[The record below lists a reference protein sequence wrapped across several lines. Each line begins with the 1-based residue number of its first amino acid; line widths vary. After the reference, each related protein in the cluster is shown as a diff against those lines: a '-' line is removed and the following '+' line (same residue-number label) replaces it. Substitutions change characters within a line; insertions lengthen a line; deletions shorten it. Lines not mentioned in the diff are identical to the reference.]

1 MKFYTL
7 KAFIVSV
14 FLIFVGQFQSL
25 AQKGVVLD
33 KIIAK
38 VDNQILLKSELD
50 LAYIQAIN
58 TQQEFKTEVTI
69 CKVLEQ
75 LMTNKLLLAKADI
88 DSVHVEDKIVEAQ
101 LDRRM
106 EYFISQIGSKEKL
119 ETQYGKSVKKLK
131 DELRKQVKDQ
141 LLVQKM
147 QESITAKVK
156 VTPAEV
162 RKFYSSIPKD
172 SLPFF
177 SKELEV
183 GHIVKYPKVSKDQK
197 IIVREKLNNL
207 RKQIIEES
215 KEFADLAKEFSED
228 PLSARDGGNLGF
240 FKQGELVPEYEAAA
254 LKLKPGETSPV
265 VESQFGF
272 HIIQLIERRGNQFNS
287 KHILLKPISSLS
299 DNDVI
304 IQELDSLR
312 YKILNDSLK
321 FEKAAKNNSDDK
333 FTKES
338 GGMMTD
344 SESGS
349 SKLMAERIDPA
360 LYFRLDTM
368 KIGSI
373 TPPIPFRTDDGKDA
387 FRIVYLKSVS
397 PPHIANLKEDYQKIQ
412 FATIQEK
419 KNKLINSW
427 FNKTKSE
434 VFVDLDAEYKDCEI
448 LKGEQF

>member
-1 MKFYTL
+1 M

>member
-1 MKFYTL
+1 MKSTKLLIFIVVALFSNL
-7 KAFIVSV
+7 KA
-14 FLIFVGQFQSL
+14 QN
-25 AQKGVVLD
+25 GVVLD

-38 VDNQILLKSELD
+38 IDNQILLKSELD
-50 LAYIQAIN
+50 LAYIQALS
-58 TQQEFKTEVTI
+58 TQQEFKSEVTI

-75 LMTNKLLLAKADI
+75 LMTNKLLLAKAEI
-88 DSVHVEDKIVEAQ
+88 DSIQMEDKMVDAQ

-119 ETQYGKSVKKLK
+119 EKQYGKSVKKLK
-131 DELRKQVKDQ
+131 DEMRKQVKEQ

-147 QESITAKVK
+147 QETITAKVK

-162 RKFYSSIPKD
+162 RKFYGSIPKD

-183 GHIVKYPKVSKDQK
+183 GQIVKYPKVSKVQK
-197 IIVREKLNNL
+197 IVVRDRLNEI
-207 RKQIIEES
+207 RKQIVDNG
-215 KEFADLAKEFSED
+215 KDFAEIAAEVSED

-287 KHILLKPISSLS
+287 RHILLKPISSS
-299 DNDVI
+299 TDNDVI
-304 IQELDSLR
+304 VQELDSIRNL
-312 YKILNDSLK
+312 ILSDSMS

-333 FTKES
+333 FTKET
-338 GGMMTD
+338 GGIMTD
-344 SESGS
+344 NESGS
-349 SKLMAERIDPA
+349 TKLVAERIDPA

-368 KIGSI
+368 KIGHIS
-373 TPPIPFRTDDGKDA
+373 PPIPYRTDDGKEA

-397 PPHIANLKEDYQKIQ
+397 LPHQATLKEDYQKIQ

-434 VFVDLDAEYKDCEI
+434 VFIDLDPEYKDCEI